1 MSELAVDSWDSRL
14 CVDKARLSF
23 NALGFFQKDG
33 SSLRGSVPAAA
44 EKAKTPSGTAM
55 VSAGSTG
62 VTKDRRMA

>member
-44 EKAKTPSGTAM
+44 EKAKTPQTLPAAAYLYCSSCGK
-55 VSAGSTG
+55 V
-62 VTKDRRMA
+62 VDH